1 MKRKTFLNR
10 LGLGAGGVVLL
21 PSVSL
26 LQSCSYEPKIRTAL
40 TQDDAVLLAEIG
52 ETIIPT
58 SDAAPGAKAT
68 NIGAYMLLMYEDCM
82 PAEEQEVLLSG
93 INELDAQAVNLY
105 SDSFLNIDAAQKL
118 KLLETLQVE
127 AEAHELQN
135 ENIADALPHY
145 FGILKNLTVSG
156 YFCSEIGMTQAQ
168 EYLPVPGK
176 FEACI
181 PYAKENKV
189 WAL

>member
-10 LGLGAGGVVLL
+10 LGLGAGGAILL

-40 TQDDAVLLAEIG
+40 TQDDVVLLDEIG

-58 SDAAPGAKAT
+58 TDAAPGAKAT

-82 PAEEQEVLLSG
+82 PTKEQAVLLNG
-93 INELDAQAVNLY
+93 INELDARAVNLY
-105 SDSFLNIDAAQKL
+105 SDSFLAIDAAQKL
-118 KLLETLQVE
+118 ELLEMLQ
-127 AEAHELQN
+127 AEAVTHTLQN
-135 ENIADALPHY
+135 ENVVDAVPHY

-156 YFCSEIGMTQAQ
+156 YFSSE
-168 EYLPVPGK
+168 
-176 FEACI
+176 
-181 PYAKENKV
+181 
-189 WAL
+189 